1 MASIISQAAANSVTA
16 ETLYTTHPNPALYT
30 TKDHR
35 IYSAPSPA
43 LKPGTT
49 DCIVHVR
56 ANGICGCV
64 HL

>member
-1 MASIISQAAANSVTA
+1 MPIQAN
-16 ETLYTTHPNPALYT
+16 TLDITSLELDNPALYT

-43 LKPGTT
+43 LEPGPE

-56 ANGICGCV
+56 ANGICGYEN
-64 HL
+64 LWNLI